1 MEKNNILLIGLGYFG
16 QRVAARLAEFDQDVM
31 AVDSQEERLNAVLPI
46 VTNGRIG
53 DVKDENFIK
62 DLGPQDYDI
71 CIVAIGDDFLSTLEA
86 TALLKDNG
94 AHYVVS
100 RASSDIQ
107 ERLLLRNG
115 ADEVVFPEKTLA
127 NWTGTRFSAN
137 HIFDSIPLYDG
148 YSVME
153 IEMPSKWVGH
163 TLAELD
169 VRNTYHLNI
178 IASKR
183 GKVLIP
189 NVDPGEILDAGRTII
204 ALGKV
209 GDIRRCF
216 Q

>member
-16 QRVAARLAEFDQDVM
+16 QRVAARLAEFKQDVM
-31 AVDSQEERLNAVLPI
+31 AVDCQEDRLNDVLPI

-53 DVKDENFIK
+53 DVRDENFIK

-94 AHYVVS
+94 ARYVVS

-127 NWTGTRFSAN
+127 NWTGTRFSSN
-137 HIFDSIPLYDG
+137 HIFDAIPLYDG

-153 IEMPSKWVGH
+153 IEMPPKWAGH
-163 TLAELD
+163 TLAQLD
-169 VRNTYHLNI
+169 VRRTYHLNI
-178 IASKR
+178 IAFKH
-183 GKVLIP
+183 GKALIP
-189 NVDPGEILDAGRTII
+189 SVDPSEVLDAGRTVIV
-204 ALGKV
+204 LGKV
-209 GDIRRCF
+209 GDIRKCF